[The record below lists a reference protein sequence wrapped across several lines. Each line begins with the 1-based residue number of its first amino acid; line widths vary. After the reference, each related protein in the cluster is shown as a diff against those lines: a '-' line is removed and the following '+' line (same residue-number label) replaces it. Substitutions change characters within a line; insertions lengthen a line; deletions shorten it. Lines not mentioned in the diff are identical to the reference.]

1 MVSAI
6 IKNLFFADNQ
16 SRNKYIPVYKT
27 CRKFKERAFHMKLR
41 CTLFT
46 SILAALLLTP
56 AVLFAEL
63 KMPGI
68 FKDDMIL
75 QRNKSVPVWG
85 WADAGSEITVEFAG
99 QKKTTKAGN
108 DGKWAVTLKAMEAS
122 AEPRVMTITSSIGNQ
137 KSQISNILI
146 GDIWVCSGQ
155 SNMGMTVNGCE
166 NAKEEIEKSPNT
178 LLRQFAVDH
187 RPSMKPEADCNGK
200 WEIANTN
207 TTGGFTA
214 TGYFFAREIQKA
226 LKIPV
231 AIINTSWGGT
241 PAEAWTSKE
250 ALVADS
256 DLKEPMEKQIDDMAT
271 YSNRVEAFKTGHTD
285 WTEKYGRKDS
295 INPETAKTMSNP
307 STDTADWKK
316 MPVPGPVVK
325 AGYKSGGSIWV
336 RKDVEIPAGWKN
348 RRMTLEFPHISDFVA
363 VYFNG
368 TKIGEI
374 NINTELGRKPFS
386 FGVPNKFAQPGK
398 ATIALRILAYNG
410 NGGVH
415 GSAQAVRLALS
426 DNEGLPLAGE
436 WICKA
441 EAEFQPLPKDALA
454 RPIAPPKKDMPH
466 TATCL
471 FNGMINPIIPY
482 AFTGALWYQGES
494 NAGRA
499 YQYRK
504 LFKVMIN
511 DWRNRWDNG
520 KFPFYFCQL
529 ANFMAISEKPEECA
543 WAELRE
549 AQTMALELPN
559 TGQANL
565 IDIGEAADIHP
576 RNKQEVG
583 RRLALIALANTY
595 GDKKLEYYGP
605 VYESMKVKDGKAI
618 IKLSHADGLV
628 AKEIPA
634 TYKPKSSADEVK
646 PLVKPMPNSQLQG
659 FAICGESQASGSN
672 NWVWAD
678 AKIDGS
684 TVIVSS
690 DKVAKPIAV
699 RYAWANNPICN
710 LYNKEGLPAYPFRT
724 DEFTGITAD
733 KK

>member
-1 MVSAI
+1 M
-6 IKNLFFADNQ
+6 K
-16 SRNKYIPVYKT
+16 SRY
-27 CRKFKERAFHMKLR
+27 
-41 CTLFT
+41 TLFV
-46 SILAALLLTP
+46 SFLAALLITP

-75 QRNKSVPVWG
+75 QRDKSVPVWG
-85 WADAGSEITVEFAG
+85 WADAGSQITVEFAG
-99 QKKTTKAGN
+99 QKKTAKADK
-108 DGKWAVTLKAMEAS
+108 DGKWMVSLKAMKAS
-122 AEPRVMTITSSIGNQ
+122 AVPQVMTITSSIGNQ
-137 KSQISNILI
+137 KAEIKNILI
-146 GDIWVCSGQ
+146 GEVWVCSGQ

-187 RPSMKPEADCNGK
+187 RPSFEPEADCNGK

-214 TGYFFAREIQKA
+214 TGYFFAREIQGH

-241 PAEAWTSKE
+241 PAEAWTSMK
-250 ALVADS
+250 ALTADAE
-256 DLKEPMEKQIDDMAT
+256 LKEPMEKQYDDMVT
-271 YSNRVEAFKTGHTD
+271 YSNRLEKFKADHAA
-285 WTEKYGRKDS
+285 WVEKYGRKDCACAES
-295 INPETAKTMSNP
+295 AKTMAGSLA
-307 STDTADWKK
+307 DTTDWKK
-316 MPVPGPVVK
+316 IPIPGPVAK
-325 AGYKSGGSIWV
+325 AGYKSGGIIWI
-336 RKDVEIPAGWKN
+336 RKDMEIPADWKN
-348 RRMTLEFPHISDFVA
+348 RRLTIDFPHISDFVT

-368 TKIGEI
+368 TRIGEI
-374 NINTELGRKPFS
+374 NINTILGRKPFS
-386 FGVPNKFAQPGK
+386 FGVPNRLVQPGK
-398 ATIALRILAYNG
+398 ATIALRILAYTG
-410 NGGVH
+410 NGGIH
-415 GSAQAVRLALS
+415 GNAQAARLALS
-426 DNEGLPLAGE
+426 EKEGMPLAGE
-436 WICKA
+436 WLCKT
-441 EAEFQPLPKDALA
+441 ETEFQPMPAGADA
-454 RPIAPPKKDMPH
+454 RPAAPPKKDMPH
-466 TATCL
+466 TASCL

-529 ANFMAISEKPEECA
+529 ANFMAMSEKPEEST

-549 AQTMALELPN
+549 AQTMALDLPN

-565 IDIGEAADIHP
+565 IDIGEETDIHP

-583 RRLALIALANTY
+583 RRLALIARANIF
-595 GDKKLEYYGP
+595 GEKNLEYYGP
-605 VYESMKVKDGKAI
+605 VYKAMKIRDGKAI
-618 IKLSHADGLV
+618 ISFEHADGLI
-628 AKEIPA
+628 AKELPA
-634 TYKPKSSADEVK
+634 TYKPKTSADETK

-659 FAICGESQASGSN
+659 FAICGEDK

-684 TVIVSS
+684 TVVVSS
-690 DKVAKPIAV
+690 DKVAKPVAV
-699 RYAWANNPICN
+699 RYAWANNPVCN

-724 DEFTGITAD
+724 DEFPGITAD

>member
-1 MVSAI
+1 
-6 IKNLFFADNQ
+6 
-16 SRNKYIPVYKT
+16 
-27 CRKFKERAFHMKLR
+27 MKLKYP
-41 CTLFT
+41 LF
-46 SILAALLLTP
+46 SSALIALLLTP
-56 AVLFAEL
+56 AILFADL

-68 FKDDMIL
+68 FKDDMIV
-75 QRNKSVPVWG
+75 QRDKSVPVWG
-85 WADAGSEITVEFAG
+85 CADAGSEITVELAG
-99 QKKTTKAGN
+99 QKKTIKAGN
-108 DGKWAVTLKAMEAS
+108 DGKWMIFLKAMKAS
-122 AEPRVMTITSSIGNQ
+122 AEPQVMTITSSIGNQ
-137 KSQISNILI
+137 KSEIKNILI
-146 GDIWVCSGQ
+146 GDVWICSGQ

-166 NAKEEIEKSPNT
+166 NAKEEIEKSHNP

-214 TGYFFAREIQKA
+214 TGYFFAREIQKN

-241 PAEAWTSKE
+241 PAEAWTSRE
-250 ALVADS
+250 ALVADP

-271 YSNRVEAFKTGHTD
+271 YPERLEKFKANHVV
-285 WTEKYGRKDS
+285 WELKYGRKDS
-295 INPETAKTMSNP
+295 VNTDMIKTMACST
-307 STDTADWKK
+307 TDTADWKK
-316 MPVPGPVVK
+316 MPVPGAVVK
-325 AGYKSGGSIWV
+325 AGYKSGGAIWI
-336 RKDVEIPAGWKN
+336 RKDVEIPADWKN
-348 RRMTLEFPHISDFVA
+348 RRLTLEFPHIGDFVA

-386 FGVPNKFAQPGK
+386 FGVPNKLAQPGK

-410 NGGVH
+410 NGGIH
-415 GSAQAVRLALS
+415 GNAQTIRLALS
-426 DNEGLPLAGE
+426 EKEGLPLAGE
-436 WICKA
+436 WFCKS
-441 EAEFQPLPKDALA
+441 ETEFQPLPKDADT
-454 RPIAPPKKDMPH
+454 RPTTPAKKDMPH
-466 TATCL
+466 TAACL

-482 AFTGALWYQGES
+482 SFTGALWYQGES

-565 IDIGEAADIHP
+565 IDIGESADIHP

-583 RRLALIALANTY
+583 RRLALIAMAKIY
-595 GDKKLEYYGP
+595 GEKKLEYYGP
-605 VYESMKVKDGKAI
+605 VYKSMRVKDGKVI
-618 IKLSHADGLV
+618 IKFSHADGLM
-628 AKEIPA
+628 AKELPT
-634 TYKPKSSADEVK
+634 TYKPKSSADEEK
-646 PLVKPMPNSQLQG
+646 PLLKPMPNSQLQG
-659 FAICGESQASGSN
+659 FAICGEEPSPSSGSAVASN
-672 NWVWAD
+672 NWVWAE

-684 TVIVSS
+684 TVVVWS
-690 DKVAKPIAV
+690 DKVHKPVAV

-710 LYNKEGLPAYPFRT
+710 LYNKAGLPAYPFRT
-724 DEFTGITAD
+724 DNFPGITAD